1 MKKIVLSPNPYRD
14 RGLVLT
20 YRAKELLERDGR
32 QTVVA
37 PVFVEV
43 PGDSNMVPLRRAVED
58 AEMIISFGGDG
69 TFLHVARQTL
79 GLPIP
84 LLGVNVGTKGFM
96 AGLEPEDLELVRR
109 AASGGYRRSLRMM
122 LDVELLKSDGEVLR
136 DCALN
141 DAVVKSDVNC
151 INLTVLAD
159 GTEITGFAGDGVI
172 VATPTGSTAYSM
184 SAGGPIVEPEAENII
199 VTPICAHVM
208 AAKSFVLAPE
218 RTVTV
223 EPDRLHG
230 KRVVLSVDGSEGLP
244 LSPGDEV
251 RIRRSENTVIMA
263 DMEVRS
269 FYDTAMGKLS
279 RP

>member
-1 MKKIVLSPNPYRD
+1 MYK
-14 RGLVLT
+14 
-20 YRAKELLERDGR
+20 R
-32 QTVVA
+32 Q
-37 PVFVEV
+37 
-43 PGDSNMVPLRRAVED
+43 
-58 AEMIISFGGDG
+58 
-69 TFLHVARQTL
+69 
-79 GLPIP
+79 
-84 LLGVNVGTKGFM
+84 
-96 AGLEPEDLELVRR
+96 DLELVRR

-223 EPDRLHG
+223 EPERLHG

>member
-1 MKKIVLSPNPYRD
+1 M
-14 RGLVLT
+14 
-20 YRAKELLERDGR
+20 
-32 QTVVA
+32 
-37 PVFVEV
+37 
-43 PGDSNMVPLRRAVED
+43 
-58 AEMIISFGGDG
+58 
-69 TFLHVARQTL
+69 
-79 GLPIP
+79 
-84 LLGVNVGTKGFM
+84 
-96 AGLEPEDLELVRR
+96 
-109 AASGGYRRSLRMM
+109 
-122 LDVELLKSDGEVLR
+122 
-136 DCALN
+136 
-141 DAVVKSDVNC
+141 
-151 INLTVLAD
+151 
-159 GTEITGFAGDGVI
+159 
-172 VATPTGSTAYSM
+172 
-184 SAGGPIVEPEAENII
+184 EPEAENII

-223 EPDRLHG
+223 EPERLHG